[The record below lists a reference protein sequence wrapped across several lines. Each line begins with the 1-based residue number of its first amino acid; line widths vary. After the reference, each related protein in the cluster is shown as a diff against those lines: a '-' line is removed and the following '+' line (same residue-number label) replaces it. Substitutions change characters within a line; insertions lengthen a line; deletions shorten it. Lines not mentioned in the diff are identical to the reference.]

1 MGVPVNGGQERHVG
15 RVALVKGEIVVRG
28 GLTTGLRGRVAGETR
43 GITAIAQIRQ
53 LLERLRAEEPLAAPS
68 PPVLKVGE
76 CERA

>member
-1 MGVPVNGGQERHVG
+1 MRVPFNGGQERHVG

-28 GLTTGLRGRVAGETR
+28 DLKTGLRGRVAGETR

-68 PPVLKVGE
+68 PPG
-76 CERA
+76 AQSG